1 MIINITIH
9 VIKPYTKRRIY
20 IVKKIETIIRPE
32 QFPRLR
38 KKLEEVGINGLTV
51 SEVAGCGQQ
60 RGQQALFRGTSYE
73 IKLLPKVKVEMV
85 IESESID
92 EIIQIIESTCSTNTV
107 GDGKIFV
114 LPIENAVRI
123 RTGESG
129 KEAIV

>member
-1 MIINITIH
+1 M
-9 VIKPYTKRRIY
+9 
-20 IVKKIETIIRPE
+20 KKIETIIRPE

-38 KKLEEVGINGLTV
+38 KKLEEVDINGLTV